1 MDRTEDCAYNLLA
14 HMQLHVQNNS
24 GQKGSTSNIV
34 TKLMVEEIAVEGG
47 TIHVL

>member
-1 MDRTEDCAYNLLA
+1 MDRTKDYAYDLLV

-34 TKLMVEEIAVEGG
+34 TKLTTEEIAVEGG
-47 TIHVL
+47 TIHV